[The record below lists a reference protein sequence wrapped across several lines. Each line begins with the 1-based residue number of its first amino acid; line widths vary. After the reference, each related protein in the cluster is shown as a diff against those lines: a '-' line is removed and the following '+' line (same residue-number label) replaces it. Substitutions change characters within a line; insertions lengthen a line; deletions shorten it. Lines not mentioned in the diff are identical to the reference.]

1 MSTIDDLIP
10 DVEYESDAS
19 TNSTASVARK
29 KILKSNE
36 KFDNAVNSVSTWVL
50 FIVGIIAFLGALLAP
65 LIPWVGNKISDFSK
79 PIQLVV
85 QTVIYMIIYGVSWAL
100 KFFNVF

>member
-36 KFDNAVNSVSTWVL
+36 KFDAVNSVPAWIL
-50 FIVGIIAFLGALLAP
+50 FIIGIIAFLGALFAP
-65 LIPWVGNKISDFSK
+65 FIPWVGNKINGFSK
-79 PIQLVV
+79 PIQLTI
-85 QTVIYMIIYGVSWAL
+85 QTVIYMVIYGISWIL
-100 KFFNVF
+100 KFINVF

>member
-19 TNSTASVARK
+19 TTSTASVARK

-36 KFDNAVNSVSTWVL
+36 KFDAVNSVPAWVL
-50 FIVGIIAFLGALLAP
+50 FIVGIIAFFGALLAP
-65 LIPWVGNKISDFSK
+65 LIPWIGNKINNYSK
-79 PIQLVV
+79 PIQLAI
-85 QTVIYMIIYGVSWAL
+85 QTVIYMVIYGVSWLL
-100 KFFNVF
+100 KFLNVF

>member
-36 KFDNAVNSVSTWVL
+36 KFSEINSVSAWVL
-50 FIVGIIAFLGALLAP
+50 FGIGIIAFLGALFAP
-65 LIPWVGNKISDFSK
+65 LIPWVGSKIEGCNRPFQFL
-79 PIQLVV
+79 IQG
-85 QTVIYMIIYGVSWAL
+85 VIYMVIYLGSWGL

>member
-19 TNSTASVARK
+19 TTSTASVARK

-36 KFDNAVNSVSTWVL
+36 KFDDAVNSVPAWVL
-50 FIVGIIAFLGALLAP
+50 FIVGIIAFFGALLAP
-65 LIPWVGNKISDFSK
+65 LIPWVGGKIEKYSK
-79 PIQLVV
+79 PIQLAI
-85 QTVIYMIIYGVSWAL
+85 QTVIYMVIYGVSWLL
-100 KFFNVF
+100 KFLNVF